1 MKNDIISL
9 KIKSDPKNHG
19 IDYFKPSHQSPKNNK
34 GLFQNRKKPNTLIK
48 ETMKRNKESSLKKH
62 NNNLTSFTSE
72 MNSLQSL
79 IFQSETYKTNI
90 NSNILSNIL
99 QKNTVIST
107 TNKVTKI
114 NPQNKKTEKKKQ
126 TVNLSK
132 NIEEIIKRRI
142 LDNKNIKTNSFQKRN
157 NNHNKK
163 LKFANSHAVTSN
175 ELKGKKLFDKKEN
188 TVNKN
193 NSIISNNN
201 RNENYKNEQELKNNY
216 KNKYFETR
224 RVNVCDK
231 SNSDDIMD
239 SNIDND
245 KNDDEDKDKIFHMEY
260 YNSNTDNIK
269 NENMGNIFDK
279 ANSFRG
285 MNYDYDSCF
294 EEENRSK
301 KSKVNKS
308 LNRSKH
314 SKNISNDKE
323 EFYTYDTINQE
334 FISIIDDNKNILDKK
349 DNNTSNEITDKNN
362 SDINHKEIIDI
373 SKDNDNENDNKMK
386 HNDKKVNQND
396 SIVNT
401 NDFSTNTN
409 INSERYNISN
419 NSAPKTKGSNESKKD
434 VENIKKIISNT
445 IKNINSSLN
454 TSNANEVSNI
464 KENSNIHN
472 INLTEIKP
480 MNYLNPEDFHIKPSS
495 IQDALNNNS
504 NKKPNIYAPKKVGNH
519 LSVKNN
525 INDELLESNKKIKN
539 NINIIIDE
547 NSEKEISDKEQNL
560 YSHRI
565 TYTKKIP
572 SVYIQKNFTSSKNKS
587 KRDRDKDKEHSLNEL
602 KKKNIK
608 NRLNFPK
615 LNSSYE
621 GTNNLQMNNIFMN
634 NNVFNNNFNC
644 PIGLGISDPYVNNI
658 ESSNNFIC
666 SNNACYKF
674 KNNNNIF
681 YEINNPSA
689 HYFFQ
694 NVNNNNNINNN
705 QNLNK
710 LKIINN
716 SFNNE
721 INNNKI
727 ISGFNNEFFAENIK
741 INYPENDLFNY
752 INFEDFIILKERM
765 LDIKNTLSR
774 KNLINNECFEYL
786 NYYYNSSV
794 YNNFEHLFANC
805 MNVNN
810 LKICL
815 GYKLLSIFICYNC
828 SLDINVF
835 EQTHLLLKEIIDL
848 NYKNIILLFE
858 FIFENVFQKYDINTK
873 NNLWLF
879 KIENSIISYRK
890 YEEKSYNEN
899 ISLNNNS
906 NISILEKI
914 KINTNF
920 IMNNMNTILSNIKTK
935 NNDYLETI
943 FKSMNEKLYKN
954 IFFYFYNYILN
965 ISNIQGSIM
974 GSTILQNQISNNR
987 NLIIPYIKTKNIKKY
1002 SLVLDLEETLIHF
1015 KMTSSNNF
1023 QGVVDIRPGT
1033 IKFLDD
1039 ISQYYEL
1046 IVFNEGEQKYTDLL
1060 IDSLEQNKIYFEH
1073 RFYRDH
1079 ITSDNNDIIKDL
1091 VKIGRPL
1098 DKILIIDNMPQNF
1111 KLQKNNG
1118 IMIKSFWGNDPNDN
1132 ILNELAIILIKIAED
1147 GGDIKNGLIKYKNE
1161 IINKIMIGNSIN
1173 I

>member
-1 MKNDIISL
+1 MKNEIISL
-9 KIKSDPKNHG
+9 KLKADSKNQS
-19 IDYFKPSHQSPKNNK
+19 IDYFKPSHQSPKNSK
-34 GLFQNRKKPNTLIK
+34 KLFQNRKKPNTIIN
-48 ETMKRNKESSLKKH
+48 ETMKRNKENSLKKY
-62 NNNLTSFTSE
+62 NNNLNSFTSE
-72 MNSLQSL
+72 INNLQSL
-79 IFQSETYKTNI
+79 IYQSETYETNI
-90 NSNILSNIL
+90 NSNILNNIL
-99 QKNTVIST
+99 QKNSVLST
-107 TNKVTKI
+107 ANKVKKL
-114 NPQNKKTEKKKQ
+114 NPQNKKNEKKKQ

-142 LDNKNIKTNSFQKRN
+142 LDNKNIKTNSLQKRN

-163 LKFANSHAVTSN
+163 LKFANSHAITSK
-175 ELKGKKLFDKKEN
+175 ELKGNKSFGQKEN

-193 NSIISNNN
+193 NSTISNNN
-201 RNENYKNEQELKNNY
+201 KNENCKIDKEKKSNY
-216 KNKYFETR
+216 KSKYFETR
-224 RVNVCDK
+224 RLNMYDK
-231 SNSDDIMD
+231 SNNDDNMD
-239 SNIDND
+239 INIDND
-245 KNDDEDKDKIFHMEY
+245 KNDDDEDKDKLIHMEY
-260 YNSNTDNIK
+260 LNSNTDNIK
-269 NENMGNIFDK
+269 NETVGNIFDN

-294 EEENRSK
+294 EEENRPK
-301 KSKVNKS
+301 KTKVVKS

-314 SKNISNDKE
+314 SKNISNEKE

-334 FISIIDDNKNILDKK
+334 FISIIDDNKNCLDKN
-349 DNNTSNEITDKNN
+349 DINISNEIIDKTN
-362 SDINHKEIIDI
+362 SDGKLKEKIDI
-373 SKDNDNENDNKMK
+373 SKDNDNDNEIDNKIK
-386 HNDKKVNQND
+386 ENDKKVNQND

-409 INSERYNISN
+409 INSERYNLSN
-419 NSAPKTKGSNESKKD
+419 NSAPKIKESNKSKKD

-454 TSNANEVSNI
+454 TSNLNEVNNIQENI
-464 KENSNIHN
+464 KKHH
-472 INLTEIKP
+472 INLTEIKS
-480 MNYLNPEDFHIKPSS
+480 MNYLKSDSSIKPSS
-495 IQDALNNNS
+495 ILDALNNNS

-525 INDELLESNKKIKN
+525 INDELLESNKKKNN

-547 NSEKEISDKEQNL
+547 NSEKENSDKEKNI

-572 SVYIQKNFTSSKNKS
+572 NVYFQKNFTSSKNKS
-587 KRDRDKDKEHSLNEL
+587 DKDKEYSLNEL

-634 NNVFNNNFNC
+634 NNVFNNNFNY
-644 PIGLGISDPYVNNI
+644 PLGIGLSDPYANKV

-681 YEINNPSA
+681 YDINNPSTQ
-689 HYFFQ
+689 YFFQ

-705 QNLNK
+705 QNINK
-710 LKIINN
+710 FKIINN
-716 SFNNE
+716 SFDNE
-721 INNNKI
+721 VNNNKI
-727 ISGFNNEFFAENIK
+727 ISGFNNEFFTENIK
-741 INYPENDLFNY
+741 LNYPENDLFNY

-765 LDIKNTLSR
+765 VNIKNALSR

-805 MNVNN
+805 MNINN

-835 EQTHLLLKEIIDL
+835 EQTHLLLKEIMDL

-858 FIFENVFQKYDINTK
+858 YIFENVLHKNDINSN

-890 YEEKSYNEN
+890 YEEKTYNEN

-906 NISILEKI
+906 NISSLEKL

-920 IMNNMNTILSNIKTK
+920 IMNNINTILSNIKTK
-935 NNDYLETI
+935 NNDYLITI

-954 IFFYFYNYILN
+954 IFFYFFNYILN
-965 ISNIQGSIM
+965 ISNIQGSIV
-974 GSTILQNQISNNR
+974 GSTLFQNQISNNR

-1015 KMTSSNNF
+1015 HMNSSNNF

-1033 IKFLDD
+1033 IKLLDD
-1039 ISQYYEL
+1039 ISEYYEL

-1073 RFYRDH
+1073 RFYREH
-1079 ITSDNNDIIKDL
+1079 ITTDNNDIIKDL

-1132 ILNELAIILIKIAED
+1132 ILSELSIILTKIAED
-1147 GGDIKNGLIKYKNE
+1147 GGDIRNGLIKYKNE

>member
-9 KIKSDPKNHG
+9 KIKSDPKNLS
-19 IDYFKPSHQSPKNNK
+19 IDYFKPSHQSPKNHK
-34 GLFQNRKKPNTLIK
+34 KLFQNKKKPNTLIK
-48 ETMKRNKESSLKKH
+48 ETMKRNKESSLNKH
-62 NNNLTSFTSE
+62 NNNLNSFTNE
-72 MNSLQSL
+72 INNVQSL
-79 IFQSETYKTNI
+79 IYQSETCKTNI
-90 NSNILSNIL
+90 NSNILNNIL
-99 QKNTVIST
+99 PKNTVLST
-107 TNKVTKI
+107 ANKTKKL
-114 NPQNKKTEKKKQ
+114 NPQNKKNEKKKQ

-142 LDNKNIKTNSFQKRN
+142 LDNKNIKINSIQKRN

-163 LKFANSHAVTSN
+163 LKFANSHEFTSK
-175 ELKGKKLFDKKEN
+175 ELKGNKTIKKEN

-193 NSIISNNN
+193 NSIISNSNK
-201 RNENYKNEQELKNNY
+201 NENYNINEELKNNY

-224 RVNVCDK
+224 RINMCDK
-231 SNSDDIMD
+231 SNNDDYID
-239 SNIDND
+239 SNRDND
-245 KNDDEDKDKIFHMEY
+245 QNDDDEDKDKIFHMEY
-260 YNSNTDNIK
+260 LNSNTDNIK
-269 NENMGNIFDK
+269 NENVGNIFDNE
-279 ANSFRG
+279 NSLRG

-294 EEENRSK
+294 EEENRPK
-301 KSKVNKS
+301 KSKAVKS
-308 LNRSKH
+308 LNRSKN
-314 SKNISNDKE
+314 SKDISNDKD

-334 FISIIDDNKNILDKK
+334 FISIVDDNKNCLDKK
-349 DNNTSNEITDKNN
+349 ENNTSNEITDKAN
-362 SDINHKEIIDI
+362 SDAKPKEKIDI
-373 SKDNDNENDNKMK
+373 NKDNENENKVK
-386 HNDKKVNQND
+386 ENDKKVNQND

-409 INSERYNISN
+409 INSERYNLSN
-419 NSAPKTKGSNESKKD
+419 NSVPKIKESNKSKND

-454 TSNANEVSNI
+454 TSHVNEEKNI
-464 KENSNIHN
+464 QENSKNYH

-480 MNYLNPEDFHIKPSS
+480 INYLKPNDSSIKPSS
-495 IQDALNNNS
+495 ILDSLNNNS
-504 NKKPNIYAPKKVGNH
+504 NQKPNIYAPKKVGNH
-519 LSVKNN
+519 LTVKNN
-525 INDELLESNKKIKN
+525 INDELLESNKKKNN

-547 NSEKEISDKEQNL
+547 NSEKENSDKEKNI

-572 SVYIQKNFTSSKNKS
+572 SIYIQKNFTSSKIES
-587 KRDRDKDKEHSLNEL
+587 DREKDKEYSINEL

-634 NNVFNNNFNC
+634 NNVFNNNFNY
-644 PIGLGISDPYVNNI
+644 PLGIGLSDPYINNA

-666 SNNACYKF
+666 PNNACYKF
-674 KNNNNIF
+674 KNNNNI
-681 YEINNPSA
+681 YYDINNPSTQ
-689 HYFFQ
+689 YFFQ
-694 NVNNNNNINNN
+694 NVNNNNINNN
-705 QNLNK
+705 QNINK

-727 ISGFNNEFFAENIK
+727 ISGFNNEFFSENIK
-741 INYPENDLFNY
+741 LNYPENDLFNY

-765 LDIKNTLSR
+765 VDIKNALSR

-794 YNNFEHLFANC
+794 YNNFDHLFANC
-805 MNVNN
+805 MNINN

-858 FIFENVFQKYDINTK
+858 YIFENVLQKNDINTN

-890 YEEKSYNEN
+890 YEEKTYNEN

-906 NISILEKI
+906 NISILEKL

-920 IMNNMNTILSNIKTK
+920 IMNNINTILSNIKTK
-935 NNDYLETI
+935 NNDYLVTI

-954 IFFYFYNYILN
+954 IFFYFFNYILN
-965 ISNIQGSIM
+965 ISNIQGSIV
-974 GSTILQNQISNNR
+974 GSTIFQNQISNNR
-987 NLIIPYIKTKNIKKY
+987 NLIVPYIKTKNIKKY
-1002 SLVLDLEETLIHF
+1002 SLVLDLEETLLHF
-1015 KMTSSNNF
+1015 KMNSNNNNNF

-1039 ISQYYEL
+1039 ISEYYEL

-1073 RFYRDH
+1073 RFYREH
-1079 ITSDNNDIIKDL
+1079 ITTDNNDIIKDL

-1132 ILNELAIILIKIAED
+1132 ILNELSIILTKIAED
-1147 GGDIKNGLIKYKNE
+1147 GGDIRNGLIRYKNE
-1161 IINKIMIGNSIN
+1161 IINKIMIGNNVN

>member
-9 KIKSDPKNHG
+9 KLKTDSKNQS
-19 IDYFKPSHQSPKNNK
+19 IDFFKPSHQSPKNNK
-34 GLFQNRKKPNTLIK
+34 RLFQNRKKPNTIIK
-48 ETMKRNKESSLKKH
+48 ETMKRNKENSLKKH
-62 NNNLTSFTSE
+62 NNNLNSFTSE
-72 MNSLQSL
+72 MNNLQSL
-79 IFQSETYKTNI
+79 IYQAETNKTNI
-90 NSNILSNIL
+90 NSNILNNIL
-99 QKNTVIST
+99 QKNTVLST
-107 TNKVTKI
+107 ANKVKKL
-114 NPQNKKTEKKKQ
+114 NPQNKKNEKKKQ
-126 TVNLSK
+126 AVNLSK

-142 LDNKNIKTNSFQKRN
+142 LDNKNIKTNSLQKRN

-163 LKFANSHAVTSN
+163 LKFANSHAVTSK
-175 ELKGKKLFDKKEN
+175 ELKGNKSFGKKGN

-201 RNENYKNEQELKNNY
+201 RNENYKIEKELKHNY
-216 KNKYFETR
+216 KSKYFETR
-224 RVNVCDK
+224 RLNMCDK
-231 SNSDDIMD
+231 SNNDEYMD
-239 SNIDND
+239 SNVDND
-245 KNDDEDKDKIFHMEY
+245 KNDDDEDKDRLIHMEY
-260 YNSNTDNIK
+260 FNSNTDNIK
-269 NENMGNIFDK
+269 NETVGNIFDN

-294 EEENRSK
+294 EEENRPK
-301 KSKVNKS
+301 KAKFVKS
-308 LNRSKH
+308 LNRSK
-314 SKNISNDKE
+314 NISKDKD

-334 FISIIDDNKNILDKK
+334 FISIIEDNKNCLDK
-349 DNNTSNEITDKNN
+349 NNINTSNEKTDKNN
-362 SDINHKEIIDI
+362 SIILPKEKVDI
-373 SKDNDNENDNKMK
+373 SKDHDNDSENDNKLK
-386 HNDKKVNQND
+386 QNNKKVNQND
-396 SIVNT
+396 SIVNI

-419 NSAPKTKGSNESKKD
+419 NSAPKMKESNKSKKD

-445 IKNINSSLN
+445 IKNINSNLN
-454 TSNANEVSNI
+454 TSNLNEVNNIQENI
-464 KENSNIHN
+464 KNHHV
-472 INLTEIKP
+472 NLTEIKP
-480 MNYLNPEDFHIKPSS
+480 MNYLKSDDSSIKPSS
-495 IQDALNNNS
+495 ILDALNNNS

-525 INDELLESNKKIKN
+525 INDELLESNKKKNN

-547 NSEKEISDKEQNL
+547 NSEKENNDKEKNL

-572 SVYIQKNFTSSKNKS
+572 SVYIQKNFTSSKINS
-587 KRDRDKDKEHSLNEL
+587 DRDKDKDHTLNEL

-608 NRLNFPK
+608 NKLNFPK

-621 GTNNLQMNNIFMN
+621 GANNLQMNNIFMN
-634 NNVFNNNFNC
+634 NNVFNNNFNY
-644 PIGLGISDPYVNNI
+644 PLGIGLSDPYVSNG
-658 ESSNNFIC
+658 ESSNNFMC

-681 YEINNPSA
+681 YDINSPSTQ
-689 HYFFQ
+689 YFFQ
-694 NVNNNNNINNN
+694 NVGNNNNINNN
-705 QNLNK
+705 QNIRK
-710 LKIINN
+710 IKIINN

-727 ISGFNNEFFAENIK
+727 ISGFNNEFFTGNIK
-741 INYPENDLFNY
+741 LNYPENDLFNY

-765 LDIKNTLSR
+765 VDIKNSLSL

-805 MNVNN
+805 MNINN

-858 FIFENVFQKYDINTK
+858 YIFENVIQKNDINTN

-890 YEEKSYNEN
+890 YEEKTYNEN

-906 NISILEKI
+906 NISVLEKL

-920 IMNNMNTILSNIKTK
+920 IMNNINTIVSNIKTK
-935 NNDYLETI
+935 NNDYLVTI

-954 IFFYFYNYILN
+954 IFFYFFNYILT
-965 ISNIQGSIM
+965 ISNIQGSIV
-974 GSTILQNQISNNR
+974 GSTLFQNQISNNR

-1015 KMTSSNNF
+1015 QMNSSNNY

-1039 ISQYYEL
+1039 ISEYYEL

-1079 ITSDNNDIIKDL
+1079 ITTDNNDIIKDL

-1132 ILNELAIILIKIAED
+1132 ILSELSIILTKIAED
-1147 GGDIKNGLIKYKNE
+1147 GGDIRNGLIKYKNE
-1161 IINKIMIGNSIN
+1161 IINKIMIGNNVN